1 MIDNGGRLVPDP
13 SVRRKDAGRW
23 LVIAAFGCLLL
34 VLLIESM
41 SGLAARQS
49 ARNAAA
55 DQLNTLRVQLQQI
68 LNVDVQLIRGMAGY
82 IRSSPGITQHEFE
95 LIAEDMLQDASDHVR
110 NLALARDLVITHMYP
125 LEGNQAALGL
135 DYRKT
140 PDQWVAV
147 EKVIENNRTVVA
159 GPLELKQGGLG
170 LIARFPIR
178 RRPGPS
184 GERALWGIASTV
196 VDFEK
201 LLIRAGYP
209 AFEANYRMAL
219 TGRNGDPADTQVF
232 WGDPDI
238 RQHAPIELTVE
249 IVNGEWKL
257 LAAPRSGWP
266 TLSPFLPLTVF
277 LAIMLFVGI
286 SVLIWMRYRIALD
299 RDDFYRRLVLAAQQA
314 EAANTAKSSFMAV
327 MSHELRTPLNAIIGF
342 SQLLVESE
350 EGSPLWKRARGYI
363 ADIERSGQFLL
374 SIINDILDLS
384 RIENGHYELK
394 PAPLDVVDEVHR
406 IVRHLAV
413 NFEERRVELRLPPLS
428 QKASAFADSRALQQ
442 VLINVLSNA
451 QKHNPPNTTVAV
463 SVHATDDET
472 VQIEVADTG
481 IGIPP
486 DQLPRI
492 WEPFVQ
498 IESSYSRKSGGT
510 GLGLS
515 ICHGLVTAMQGKIEV
530 ASELGSGTTVR
541 ITLPAAPPKSA

>member
-1 MIDNGGRLVPDP
+1 MFCTTGNDPHLPHVFANMVGTLCYEGATDVSSAARHVRMIENSGRLVPDP

-170 LIARFPIR
+170 LIARFPIH

-257 LAAPRSGWP
+257 LAAPRNGWP

-314 EAANTAKSSFMAV
+314 EGREHRLVQLGEHQRRFERLHPHVEADRRIHAAGT
-327 MSHELRTPLNAIIGF
+327 
-342 SQLLVESE
+342 
-350 EGSPLWKRARGYI
+350 
-363 ADIERSGQFLL
+363 
-374 SIINDILDLS
+374 
-384 RIENGHYELK
+384 
-394 PAPLDVVDEVHR
+394 
-406 IVRHLAV
+406 
-413 NFEERRVELRLPPLS
+413 
-428 QKASAFADSRALQQ
+428 
-442 VLINVLSNA
+442 VL
-451 QKHNPPNTTVAV
+451 
-463 SVHATDDET
+463 
-472 VQIEVADTG
+472 
-481 IGIPP
+481 
-486 DQLPRI
+486 
-492 WEPFVQ
+492 
-498 IESSYSRKSGGT
+498 
-510 GLGLS
+510 LGL
-515 ICHGLVTAMQGKIEV
+515 HG
-530 ASELGSGTTVR
+530 
-541 ITLPAAPPKSA
+541 